1 MSDLIEL
8 KLHGPHH
15 FALDP
20 AVGDS
25 LFAAAEAWQPGIYLW
40 TFLYNQSDRITHV
53 GAADAS
59 IVQAHAAHL
68 GAFFRGEYPVH
79 DRTAR
84 AGGILD
90 RVYARGAGLT
100 DLALHREALLAELA
114 DLRIFYAALPGDSA
128 LRARVAS
135 AIAGHLQRL
144 GGKALA
150 WFNTGLVR
158 PAVPVG
164 DPPVTV
170 RFYRPV
176 HMASMPEELVV

>member
-8 KLHGPHH
+8 KLRGPHR

-20 AVGDS
+20 KAGDS

-40 TFLYNQSDRITHV
+40 TYFYNQSDRITHV

-68 GAFFRGEYPVH
+68 GAYLRGEYPVH

-84 AGGILD
+84 AGGVLE
-90 RVYARGAGLT
+90 RVYSRSAGLT
-100 DLALHREALLAELA
+100 GLGQHREALLAELA
-114 DLRIFYAALPGDSA
+114 DLRIFFAALPGDSA

-150 WFNTGLVR
+150 WLNDGLAR

-164 DPPVTV
+164 NPPVTV

-176 HMASMPEELVV
+176 HMASMPEELVI